1 MTWVNINLIYMIIM
15 QKKKEKK
22 FGEEVFEVIKILV
35 TS

>member
-15 QKKKEKK
+15 QKEEKK